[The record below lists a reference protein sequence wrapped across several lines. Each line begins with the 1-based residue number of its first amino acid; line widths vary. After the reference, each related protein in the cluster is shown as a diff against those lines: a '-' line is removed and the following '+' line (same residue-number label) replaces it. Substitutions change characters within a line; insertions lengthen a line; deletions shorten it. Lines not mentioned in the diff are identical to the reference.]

1 MREAQ
6 LRFARSA
13 TEDVSSY
20 IKNYQANLI
29 LIPENHS
36 LASIVNTLYTG
47 FHRILNWDG
56 ELQNAIL
63 RKQNY
68 QSLFSIGG
76 RFFGK
81 NAMIMVN
88 SSYNVIGTNLLEA
101 PTHEK
106 LDFILKNGY
115 YSKELT
121 DGLAQMGY
129 MAKGFQYKTPTILN
143 PPNYMNCP
151 IMVLS
156 MHADN
161 GIFLGF
167 ITIYFI
173 DSQPTATQ
181 FELFAHF
188 AKLIRCYYLKNSEE
202 NASTPTPLE
211 TFMSDLINHTQE
223 DEAFMQDRARTLRLP
238 LDASYRLCVIKW
250 DKFILPQADYVRNR
264 LRSCLKFPLFR
275 VVLYQESILL
285 LLQGNIPSLKVME
298 EITDS
303 MGEFS
308 EVLKICHGYAG
319 FSTASFP
326 LMKLNIAYQQAL
338 TAVRYGTMLNPDKSI
353 YFYSHYY
360 IYEMLDEYKKRYAL
374 EDMYIQKLK
383 ELKNPSEEHYDNL
396 SLLRNY
402 LLTER
407 SISSTAKI
415 MHMHRNSVIYRL
427 GKIQEILGF
436 DLNDPDVRLRV
447 LISFKILELIDGHIE
462 PLPCIDG
469 QQGSDSFNFYE

>member
-1 MREAQ
+1 MKLAQ
-6 LRFARSA
+6 CIILDLLKDYDPVPLLPETCNFHFSGVQLLDQDNP
-13 TEDVSSY
+13 TDDPSILYIGTTTQISSFNTEKLKDFCIICIGKKEDVSSY

-88 SSYNVIGTNLLEA
+88 SSYNVIGTNLLES

-188 AKLIRCYYLKNSEE
+188 DGLDLESGFE
-202 NASTPTPLE
+202 NALLGRERVLFVFHDDGTVIQPFAVFFDDAFFSLFGE
-211 TFMSDLINHTQE
+211 SDGKTV
-223 DEAFMQDRARTLRLP
+223 A
-238 LDASYRLCVIKW
+238 
-250 DKFILPQADYVRNR
+250 RNR
-264 LRSCLKFPLFR
+264 
-275 VVLYQESILL
+275 
-285 LLQGNIPSLKVME
+285 
-298 EITDS
+298 DD
-303 MGEFS
+303 
-308 EVLKICHGYAG
+308 A
-319 FSTASFP
+319 
-326 LMKLNIAYQQAL
+326 AL
-338 TAVRYGTMLNPDKSI
+338 D
-353 YFYSHYY
+353 F
-360 IYEMLDEYKKRYAL
+360 
-374 EDMYIQKLK
+374 
-383 ELKNPSEEHYDNL
+383 
-396 SLLRNY
+396 
-402 LLTER
+402 
-407 SISSTAKI
+407 
-415 MHMHRNSVIYRL
+415 
-427 GKIQEILGF
+427 
-436 DLNDPDVRLRV
+436 
-447 LISFKILELIDGHIE
+447 
-462 PLPCIDG
+462 G
-469 QQGSDSFNFYE
+469 QF

>member
-1 MREAQ
+1 MKLAQ
-6 LRFARSA
+6 CIILDLLKDYDPVPILPETCDFHFSGVQLLDQDNP
-13 TEDVSSY
+13 TDDPSILYIGTTTQISSFDTEKLKDFCIICIGKKEDVSSY
-20 IKNYQANLI
+20 IENYQANLI

-36 LASIVNTLYTG
+36 LASVVNTLYTG
-47 FHRILNWDG
+47 FHRILRWDA

-63 RKQNY
+63 SKQNY

-81 NAMIMVN
+81 NVMLMVN
-88 SSYNVIGTNLLEA
+88 SSYNVIGANLLEA
-101 PTHEK
+101 PVHEK

-115 YSKELT
+115 YSKDLT

-173 DSQPTATQ
+173 ESQPTATQ
-181 FELFAHF
+181 FELFSHF
-188 AKLIRCYYLKNSEE
+188 AKMIRCYYLKNSEE

-211 TFMSDLINHTQE
+211 SFMSDLINHTQE

-238 LDASYRLCVIKW
+238 IEATYRLCVIKW

-275 VVLYQESILL
+275 VVLYHDSILL

-298 EITDS
+298 EINDS

-338 TAVRYGTMLNPDKSI
+338 TAVRYGTMLNPDKGI
-353 YFYSHYY
+353 
-360 IYEMLDEYKKRYAL
+360 
-374 EDMYIQKLK
+374 
-383 ELKNPSEEHYDNL
+383 
-396 SLLRNY
+396 
-402 LLTER
+402 
-407 SISSTAKI
+407 
-415 MHMHRNSVIYRL
+415 
-427 GKIQEILGF
+427 
-436 DLNDPDVRLRV
+436 
-447 LISFKILELIDGHIE
+447 
-462 PLPCIDG
+462 
-469 QQGSDSFNFYE
+469 